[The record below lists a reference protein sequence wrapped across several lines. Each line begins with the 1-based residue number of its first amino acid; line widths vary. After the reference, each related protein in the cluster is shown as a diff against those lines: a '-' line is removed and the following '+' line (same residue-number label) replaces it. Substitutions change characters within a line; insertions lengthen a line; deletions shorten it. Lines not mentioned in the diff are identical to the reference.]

1 LRRRI
6 KRLVSRFDDRAN
18 WSGEWEKKKH
28 NKQKRAAAG
37 APSLSLPS
45 QYNIRLILFVTI
57 KTKGGEAQL
66 DNRKN
71 KYKKKKS
78 LMFPV
83 ALYTTWTT
91 NLCSSSPGV
100 GIIRRSYK
108 PITESKNKNGSHQ
121 TK

>member
-1 LRRRI
+1 VNR
-6 KRLVSRFDDRAN
+6 KKTQQT
-18 WSGEWEKKKH
+18 EKSSSW
-28 NKQKRAAAG
+28 G
-37 APSLSLPS
+37 SFSLSSPS

>member
-18 WSGEWEKKKH
+18 WSGEWEKKTQQTEKSSSW
-28 NKQKRAAAG
+28 G
-37 APSLSLPS
+37 SFSLSSPS

-71 KYKKKKS
+71 KYQKKK
-78 LMFPV
+78 V
-83 ALYTTWTT
+83 
-91 NLCSSSPGV
+91 
-100 GIIRRSYK
+100 
-108 PITESKNKNGSHQ
+108 
-121 TK
+121 